1 MKHKKLFIFLCIVL
15 VCVVFAGGT
24 YVYNRQKH
32 ATHNRDTGATA
43 QTHDANTNA
52 TADTNTQQS
61 ASPQYSLTDPTSIWI
76 IANKTHPLPKGYAPS
91 DLSQPNVA
99 VNPQK
104 SAEENSFRAVA
115 QPALKEMFDAAKAD
129 GYSLF
134 MASGYRSEA
143 LQTVYYNNYVARDGE
158 AAANRYSAKPG
169 TSEHQTGL
177 ALDIAAASRT
187 CYLDECFANMP
198 EGKWLA
204 ANAYKYGF
212 VLRYPDGKESETGY
226 MFEPWHYRYVGKE
239 LAAQIHSSGQTL
251 EAHFGLL

>member
-1 MKHKKLFIFLCIVL
+1 MKHKKLYISIGILVLCVL
-15 VCVVFAGGT
+15 VAAGV
-24 YVYNRQKH
+24 YVYNKQKH
-32 ATHNRDTGATA
+32 SSRQHSTDVAA
-43 QTHDANTNA
+43 QTPGTKANA
-52 TADTNTQQS
+52 TANTDTKQP

-99 VNPQK
+99 INPQK

-115 QPALKEMFDAAKAD
+115 QPALKDMFDAAKAD